1 VADQTGKDARDAAR
15 FSDAR
20 MIRYRGEPVLDN
32 TEGRLAAICG

>member
-1 VADQTGKDARDAAR
+1 
-15 FSDAR
+15 